1 MTFRMSL
8 NIRHGV
14 PPKQINF
21 KRSEIMEHNKKK
33 RSSFSGGIGFVL
45 AAAGSAVGLGNLW
58 RFPYL
63 AAQYGGG
70 IFIFVYIILALTFGF
85 ALMSTEIAIGRK
97 TKQSPGL
104 AYKLLHRKFGF
115 LGYLAA
121 LVPIIIL
128 PYYCVIGGWVIKYM
142 ITFLSGQGLGAAQD
156 TFFPNFIGDTG
167 SPLIYYAVFL
177 GLTTIIILLGVNR
190 GIEKISKFLMPL
202 LLLLSVVISIYV
214 FTLPGASEGIKY
226 YLLPDF
232 SKFSVMTV
240 CAAMGQMFFSMS
252 LAMGIM
258 ITYGS
263 YSRDDVNLTKSVNKI
278 EIFDTIVALLAG
290 FMVVPAVYI
299 FSGEA
304 GTKSSGAGLM
314 FVTLPKVFEQMK
326 GGAFIGAL
334 FFVLV
339 FLAALT
345 SSISVMEAIVSS
357 FMDRFKLSRKK
368 SLVICLIICV
378 AMGIPS
384 SLGNGIW
391 SHIKLLGM
399 DFLTFFDYLSNSLLM
414 PLVALCTTILI
425 GWIVGP
431 DVVTDEITK
440 NGEKMGRKK
449 LYRIMIRYVAPVLLV
464 IILVSYSLAQFG
476 IITM

>member
-1 MTFRMSL
+1 
-8 NIRHGV
+8 
-14 PPKQINF
+14 
-21 KRSEIMEHNKKK
+21 MEHNKKK

-70 IFIFVYIILALTFGF
+70 IFILVYIILALTFGF

-104 AYKLLHRKFGF
+104 AYKILHRKFGF

-128 PYYCVIGGWVIKYM
+128 PYYCVIGGWVVKYM
-142 ITFLSGQGLGAAQD
+142 VTFIRGQGLSAAED
-156 TFFPNFIGDTG
+156 TFFPTFIGGTG
-167 SPLIYYAVFL
+167 SPLIYYAIFL
-177 GLTTIIILLGVNR
+177 GLTAIIILLGVNK

-214 FTLPGASEGIKY
+214 FTLPNAAEGIKY

-263 YSRDDVNLTKSVNKI
+263 YSRDDVNLTKSVNQI

-326 GGAFIGAL
+326 GGEFIGAL

-368 SLVICLIICV
+368 SAVICIIICV
-378 AMGIPS
+378 VMGIPS

-414 PLVALCTTILI
+414 PLVALFTTILI

-431 DVVTDEITK
+431 DIVTDEITK
-440 NGEKMGRKK
+440 NGEKMRRKK
-449 LYRIMIRYVAPVLLV
+449 LYQIMVRYVAPILLV
-464 IILVSYSLAQFG
+464 VILISYSLAQFG